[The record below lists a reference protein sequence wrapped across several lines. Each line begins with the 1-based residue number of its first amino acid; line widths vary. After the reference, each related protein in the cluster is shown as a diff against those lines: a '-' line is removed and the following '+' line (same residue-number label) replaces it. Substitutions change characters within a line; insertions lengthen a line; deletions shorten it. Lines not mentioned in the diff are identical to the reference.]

1 MAGAAVVG
9 AGATM
14 YAGNKSAK
22 AQSKAAKSASSTEM
36 RMQHDAQNFNEQQYR
51 LGKAD
56 ALTGFRGA
64 NSILDP
70 YDKFGVGAGNKLAQY
85 AGITGGGQAAVNA
98 LAQDP
103 GYQFRMAQGTNAL
116 DRSAAARGMLNSGAQ
131 QKALVGYGQGLASE
145 ELNNAFN
152 RVGAVQNNSQQAA
165 NALANISQNRGTT
178 LGNMAIG
185 QGSQNQALLQNTSNA
200 LGQYAMAAGNAK
212 AQGYEN
218 MGSAINGGLQNGLT
232 TYMMSQQNQGGMYGN
247 NYGMIGGRPYNG
259 PR

>member
-1 MAGAAVVG
+1 MPWMAAAVAVSAAASAYAANK
-9 AGATM
+9 AGKAQ
-14 YAGNKSAK
+14 KSAANK
-22 AQSKAAKSASSTEM
+22 ASSTEM
-36 RMQHDAQNFNEQQYR
+36 RMQQDAQNFNEQQYR

-64 NSILDP
+64 NDILDP

-85 AGITGGGQAAVNA
+85 AGLTGGGQAAVNA

-103 GYQFRMAQGTNAL
+103 GYQFRMTQGVNAM

-185 QGSQNQALLQNTSNA
+185 QGSQNQALMQNSSNA
-200 LGQYAMAAGNAK
+200 LGQYAMAAGQAR
-212 AQGYEN
+212 AGAYEN
-218 MGSAINGGLQNGLT
+218 VGSSINSGIQNGLMA
-232 TYMMSQQNQGGMYGN
+232 YGMYQQSKSPLSGA
-247 NYGMIGGRPYNG
+247 GRNRGY
-259 PR
+259 